1 MAAAVATIEL
11 CILLVAGA
19 FLFGEFFADEVKRA
33 QDPVTV
39 ARAAGEQETAASAQ
53 DGAGRTTR
61 PLLPRRDV
69 SVLVLNGNGV
79 PGAASTAA
87 ERVHARNY
95 VVAATGNAPR
105 SDFSRSVVMYRPGL
119 AGEARRLA
127 RDVGIRRVAPLDGL
141 RARDLQGAHVALVV
155 GG

>member
-105 SDFSRSVVMYRPGL
+105 SDFSRSVFMDRPGL